1 MANVFA
7 VTTSVVGFHRPVTRH
22 IMISE
27 SVIQLGGPSAGII
40 NVFLSILAIRNA
52 VSYDANF
59 LLRVDADF
67 QLIISE
73 APSQCV
79 NGKCT
84 PPPPGPCDPAC
95 GEFM

>member
-40 NVFLSILAIRNA
+40 NVFLFILAIRNA
-52 VSYDANF
+52 VS
-59 LLRVDADF
+59 L
-67 QLIISE
+67 
-73 APSQCV
+73 
-79 NGKCT
+79 
-84 PPPPGPCDPAC
+84 
-95 GEFM
+95 